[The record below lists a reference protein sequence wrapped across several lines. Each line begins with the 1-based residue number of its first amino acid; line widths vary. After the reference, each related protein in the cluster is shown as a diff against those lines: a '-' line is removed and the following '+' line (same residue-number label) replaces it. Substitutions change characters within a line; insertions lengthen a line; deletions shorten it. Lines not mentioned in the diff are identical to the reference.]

1 MTFWKFA
8 AVLAGLSVFNATSS
22 QAGEPVTGRW
32 AANPSSCEGFADLGA
47 QSPLVVSNYAVRWQG
62 DSYRIG
68 RMYKTGDTI
77 YIQAFCWSETGEKSI
92 PVSLHPHAGRLSVT
106 WDHGTRGDLQRCP

>member
-1 MTFWKFA
+1 MTLWKCA
-8 AVLAGLSVFNATSS
+8 AVLMGLSVLNVTSS
-22 QAGEPVTGRW
+22 RAGESVTGRW
-32 AANPSSCEGFADLGA
+32 AANVSSCEGFSLHGA

-62 DSYRIG
+62 DTCRIG

-77 YIQAFCWSETGEKSI
+77 YIQALCWGETGEKSI
-92 PVSLHPHAGRLSVT
+92 PVALHPSGNRLSVT

>member
-1 MTFWKFA
+1 MTFWKCA
-8 AVLAGLSVFNATSS
+8 AALMGLSVFIATSS
-22 QAGEPVTGRW
+22 QAGESVTGRW
-32 AANPSSCEGFADLGA
+32 AANPSSCEGFAGLGA

-62 DSYRIG
+62 DTCRIG

-77 YIQAFCWSETGEKSI
+77 YIQALCWGEAGEKSI
-92 PVSLHPHAGRLSVT
+92 PVSLHPRGNRLSVT